1 MPLTV
6 RDLVAAAELGLA
18 ARAGARELDRP
29 IAWVHTSELA
39 DPAPF
44 LEGGELLLTTGLALR
59 PEDCAGLVERLTAV
73 GVAGLGFGVGLSHR
87 EIPAE
92 LVKAAESAG
101 LPLLEVPRPT
111 PFIAISKA
119 VSRAVAAD
127 EYASLRRTSRA
138 QHELAQAAGT
148 TNGVAAL
155 VRKLATLLDAWV
167 LLLDAGGR
175 LLHSAPAAAGSR
187 LPQLEPEVA
196 KVRAKRGLA
205 AAGFS
210 LGDQEVSM
218 QALGGRARGFLAVG
232 RGGPFATTDHHVINS
247 AASLLT
253 LALEQVEAL
262 ATARRR
268 LRAGFL
274 DLMLRGEPVQ
284 DVLPDLHAELPPE
297 PFRVVALAGAR
308 DRDELLTRLAADQ
321 PSAPAY
327 LAEHGDSVVGLVDGG
342 ALDWLTGQPG
352 VAVGVSEPCEVAGLA
367 EGLRQAQQAARA
379 AKRSGTAVHFGDLAG
394 YGLLNLVPGTD
405 AQAFAEALLAPLR
418 GQDALIES
426 LQTWLAHHGQWDPAA
441 NRLGVHRHT
450 LRNRVRKVEELLGR
464 GLDQPGVRAE
474 LWLALQV
481 LDRPGE

>member
-1 MPLTV
+1 MPLTL
-6 RDLVAAAELGLA
+6 RDLVADSELGLT
-18 ARAGARELDRP
+18 ARAGERALDRP

-59 PEDCAGLVERLTAV
+59 AADCAELVERLTSV
-73 GVAGLGFGVGLSHR
+73 GAAGLGFGVGLSHR
-87 EIPAE
+87 AVPAE
-92 LVKAAESAG
+92 LVTAAERAG

-119 VSRAVAAD
+119 VSHAVAAD

-148 TNGVAAL
+148 TNGVNAL
-155 VRKLATLLDAWV
+155 VRKLARLLDAWV
-167 LLLDAGGR
+167 LLLDSGGR
-175 LLHSAPAAAGSR
+175 LLHSAPVAAGSR
-187 LPQLEPEVA
+187 LGALSSEVD
-196 KVRAKRGLA
+196 KMRAKRGLA

-218 QALGGRARGFLAVG
+218 QALGGRARGFLVVG
-232 RGGPFATTDHHVINS
+232 RSGPFGTADHHVINS

-262 ATARRR
+262 GAARRR

-274 DLMLRGEPVQ
+274 ELMLRGEPVQ
-284 DVLPDLHAELPPE
+284 DVLGDLHAELPPE
-297 PFRVVALAGAR
+297 PFRVVVLLGAR
-308 DRDELLTRLAADQ
+308 DRDELLARLVADQ

-327 LAEHGDSVVGLVDGG
+327 LAERGDAVVGLVGDD

-352 VAVGVSEPCEVAGLA
+352 LAVGVSEPSTAAELA
-367 EGLRQAQQAARA
+367 EGLRQAEQAAQV
-379 AKRSGTAVHFGDLAG
+379 AKRGDAAVRFADLAG
-394 YGLLNLVPGTD
+394 RGLLDLVPEGD
-405 AQAFAEALLAPLR
+405 AQAFAEAVLAPLR
-418 GQDALIES
+418 DQEVLLRS
-426 LQTWLAHHGQWDPAA
+426 LHAWLAHHGQWDPAA

-450 LRNRVRKVEELLGR
+450 LRNRVHKVEELLGR
-464 GLDQPGVRAE
+464 SLDQPGVRAE

-481 LDRPGE
+481 LGT

>member
-1 MPLTV
+1 MPLTL
-6 RDLVAAAELGLA
+6 RDLVADSELGLT
-18 ARAGARELDRP
+18 ARAGEQALDRP

-39 DPAPF
+39 NPAPF

-59 PEDCAGLVERLTAV
+59 GADCGGLVERLTSV
-73 GVAGLGFGVGLSHR
+73 GAAGLGFGVGLSHR
-87 EIPAE
+87 AVPAA
-92 LVKAAESAG
+92 LVEAAERAG

-148 TNGVAAL
+148 TKGVNAL
-155 VRKLATLLDAWV
+155 VRKLARLLDAWV
-167 LLLDAGGR
+167 LLLDPGGR
-175 LLHSAPAAAGSR
+175 LLHSAPVAAGSR
-187 LPQLEPEVA
+187 LGQLASEVERM
-196 KVRAKRGLA
+196 RAKRGLA

-210 LGDQEVSM
+210 LGGQEVSM
-218 QALGGRARGFLAVG
+218 QALGGRARGFLVVG
-232 RGGPFATTDHHVINS
+232 RSGPFGTADHHVINS

-262 ATARRR
+262 GAARRR

-274 DLMLRGEPVQ
+274 ELMLRGEPVQ
-284 DVLPDLHAELPPE
+284 DVLGDLHAELPPE
-297 PFRVVALAGAR
+297 PFRVVVLQGAR
-308 DRDELLTRLAADQ
+308 DQDELLARLVADQ

-327 LAEHGDSVVGLVDGG
+327 LAERGDAVVGLAGDD

-352 VAVGVSEPCEVAGLA
+352 LAVGVSEPCTTADLA
-367 EGLRQAQQAARA
+367 EGLRQAEQAAQV
-379 AKRSGTAVHFGDLAG
+379 AKRGDAAVRFADLAG
-394 YGLLNLVPGTD
+394 RGLLDLVPEGD
-405 AQAFAEALLAPLR
+405 AQAFAEAVLAPLR
-418 GQDALIES
+418 DQDVLLRS
-426 LQTWLAHHGQWDPAA
+426 LHAWLAHHGQWDPAA

-450 LRNRVRKVEELLGR
+450 LRNRVHKVADLLGR
-464 GLDQPGVRAE
+464 DLDQPGVRAE

-481 LDRPGE
+481 LGA